1 MEYFRDGRDWF
12 FQKRYGMF
20 IHWGLYAI
28 GGFHEQEQFRK
39 NISRKEYAA
48 YQKQFCPTKFDP
60 RQWIRTAKAC
70 GMEYMVFTTKHQD
83 GFCMWDTAYTDFNC
97 MNTPYGKDILKELAD
112 ACHEENFPL
121 LLYYCITDNHHP
133 NYPNRGI
140 GHELPMPQENDHP
153 DTLKYL
159 DYVRNQIR
167 ELCTKYGTIHGIFW
181 DVNHLD
187 YYDESFNWLVRDLQP
202 NAVVNGRGF
211 DCGDYN
217 TPEREFNEG
226 DLQAQRRFV
235 TPTEACQSVGIH
247 SWGYKTD
254 EDFYSSK
261 FLMQSMDRIL
271 AMGGN
276 YLLNV
281 GPTPEG
287 ELDERGLQILQKI
300 ADWKMRT
307 KEAFYDAVPVSDVLK
322 SRDMFATCRDNDLYI
337 HFYKDPVG
345 TSVELVPLEMLPEQA
360 ILLNDGRPLT
370 ICRSQGTKLWT
381 SPMEYVRVCGLPT
394 DAFCNEVMIVKL
406 HYKHLPRMVRELR
419 DNWEFQEP
427 APIKQKMDF

>member
-1 MEYFRDGRDWF
+1 MKYFNDGRDWF
-12 FQKRYGMF
+12 FQKRYGLF
-20 IHWGLYAI
+20 IHWGLYAL
-28 GGFHEQEQFRK
+28 GGFHEQEQFRR

-48 YQKQFCPTKFDP
+48 YQNQFCPKKFDP
-60 RQWIRTAKAC
+60 RQWIRTAREC

-83 GFCMWDTAYTDFNC
+83 GFCMWNTSCTDFNC

-112 ACHEENFPL
+112 ACHEEDFPL

-140 GHELPMPQENDHP
+140 GHELPMPQEGDHP
-153 DTLKYL
+153 DKEKYL
-159 DYVRNQIR
+159 DYVREQIR
-167 ELCTKYGTIHGIFW
+167 ELCTNYGTIHGIFW

-202 NAVVNGRGF
+202 SAVVNGRGF
-211 DCGDYN
+211 DSGDYN

-226 DLQAQRRFV
+226 DLRAQRRFS
-235 TPTEACQSVGIH
+235 TPTEACQSVGMH

-281 GPTPEG
+281 GPTPDG
-287 ELDERGLQILQKI
+287 ELDPRGLKPLRTI
-300 ADWKMRT
+300 ADWLSRT
-307 KEAFYDAVPVSDVLK
+307 KEAFYDAVPVSDAVK
-322 SRDMFATCRDNDLYI
+322 SGDVFATCRGNDLYI
-337 HFYKDPVG
+337 HFYQDPMG
-345 TSVELVPLEMLPEQA
+345 TSMELSPLEMLPEQVT
-360 ILLNDGRPLT
+360 LLNDGRTLL
-370 ICRSQGTKLWT
+370 IHRSQGTKLWT
-381 SPMEYVRVCGLPT
+381 NPMEYIRVCGLPT
-394 DAFCNEVMIVKL
+394 DQFHNEVMILKL
-406 HYKHLPRMVRELR
+406 HYKHLPRAVRELR
-419 DNWEFQEP
+419 DSWQMHEP
-427 APIKQKMDF
+427 APIQQKMDF